1 MSPILDK
8 KSSLYILIAV
18 ILGAFLIPYTG
29 SSLNVSLP
37 SIGRDFGLDLVILNW
52 IPTVFILANA
62 ALILPFGRSGDIFGR
77 KKIFTIGISIFTLFS
92 FLAAIAPSAYFLI
105 FFSFMQGLGCSMIFA
120 TGVAI
125 LSSVFPLG
133 SRGEFFGIYVTSVFI
148 GLFSGPILGGFLT
161 QNFGW
166 RSIFLFNIPLG
177 LIIIFLIYARIKTDW
192 IGSRG
197 ENFDIKG
204 TLIYIPSVIFIL
216 YGFTTVF
223 TVLGKIL
230 IISGVSGILLFLK
243 LESSAEYPI
252 LHPQIFKKA
261 VPLLSSGASLLL
273 NTSTSAVWVLISLY
287 LQLIQSI
294 SPLTAGIILAIQP
307 LLVAIIS
314 PFAGRLSDKIGGAPL
329 SLIGIILTVLGL
341 YMATFL
347 EVDTSIIFI
356 MILGVILGVSNA
368 LFASPNT
375 NTFMGSVENRYFGS
389 ASATFSTMI
398 FSGQLLSMAIVL
410 LVFSSLLG
418 GMEIDPS
425 EYAQFMLS
433 LKITFSIFTIICILG
448 TILVFLMVLKLKSK
462 KKLRIQ

>member
-1 MSPILDK
+1 MNYIIDK
-8 KSSLYILIAV
+8 KSSLYILIVV

-37 SIGRDFGLDLVILNW
+37 SIGKDFALDLVVLNW

-62 ALILPFGRSGDIFGR
+62 AFILPFGRLGDIFGR
-77 KKIFTIGISIFTLFS
+77 KKIFTIGVSIFTLSS
-92 FLAAIAPSAYFLI
+92 FLAAAAPSAFFLI
-105 FFSFMQGLGCSMIFA
+105 VFSFMQGLGCSMIFA

-133 SRGEFFGIYVTSVFI
+133 SRGEFFGIYVTSVFM

-192 IGSRG
+192 IGSQG

-204 TLIYIPSVIFIL
+204 TVIYIPSVIFIL

-230 IISGVSGILLFLK
+230 IISGVLGLLIFLK
-243 LESSAEYPI
+243 LESSEEYPI
-252 LHPQIFKKA
+252 IHPQIFKKT
-261 VPLLSSGASLLL
+261 VPLLSSSASLLL

-294 SPLTAGIILAIQP
+294 SPIAAGVILAIQP

-314 PFAGRLSDKIGGAPL
+314 PFAGRLSDRIGGAPL
-329 SLIGIILTVLGL
+329 SSIGIILTVLGL

-347 EVDTSIIFI
+347 EVDTPIVLI
-356 MILGVILGVSNA
+356 MMLGVILGVSNA

-375 NTFMGSVENRYFGS
+375 NTFMGSVDRRYFGS
-389 ASATFSTMI
+389 ASATYSTLI

-418 GMEIDPS
+418 GLVIDSS

-433 LKITFSIFTIICILG
+433 LKITFSIFTFVCILG
-448 TILVFLMVLKLKSK
+448 TILIFLILIKSK
-462 KKLRIQ
+462 N